1 MKQVFLVLFTITSL
15 IHLYDSWND
24 DSKRRARTK
33 PFLLLLLLLFYV
45 AATKRMNV
53 YLVLALAFSWLGDVL
68 LIPKGHK
75 WFTMGGISFIFS
87 HVFFIL
93 TYLPNVSLKAAN
105 WLIVIPM
112 AVIYYGISL
121 FIMHVL
127 RPTTPKS
134 MVLPMRF
141 YLLCNSTMNVVS
153 LLQLMTCRSFG
164 AWVAFA
170 GALLFFV
177 SDCCLFLVRYYKKPE
192 IIFRKHFTVML
203 AYLRGELLIV
213 LGILSIMG

>member
-33 PFLLLLLLLFYV
+33 PFLLLLLLLFYIV
-45 AATKRMNV
+45 STRKANV

-93 TYLPNVSLKAAN
+93 TYLPNVTFRAVN
-105 WLIVIPM
+105 WLIVVPM
-112 AVIYYGISL
+112 AVVYYGISIFL
-121 FIMHVL
+121 MHVL
-127 RPTTPKS
+127 KPTTPKS

-153 LLQLMTCRSFG
+153 LMQLMSCRSFG
-164 AWVAFA
+164 AWVGFA
-170 GALLFFV
+170 GALLFFI
-177 SDCCLFLVRYYKKPE
+177 SDCCLFIVRYSTNPE

-203 AYLRGELLIV
+203 SYLLGELLIV

>member
-24 DSKRRARTK
+24 DSIRRARTK

-45 AATKRMNV
+45 AATKKMNI
-53 YLVLALAFSWLGDVL
+53 YLVRALAFSWLGDVL

-87 HVFFIL
+87 HVFFVL
-93 TYLPNVSLKAAN
+93 TYLPNVSFKTAN

-112 AVIYYGISL
+112 AVIYYGISF
-121 FIMHVL
+121 FIMYIL
-127 RPTTPKS
+127 KPTTPKS

-141 YLLCNSTMNVVS
+141 YLLCNSTMNVVEPGWPLRELCCS
-153 LLQLMTCRSFG
+153 LCRTAVCFWSGIIKGLRSSSESISRSCWLIF
-164 AWVAFA
+164 WV
-170 GALLFFV
+170 
-177 SDCCLFLVRYYKKPE
+177 SC
-192 IIFRKHFTVML
+192 
-203 AYLRGELLIV
+203 
-213 LGILSIMG
+213 